1 MSYMTSFSQ
10 MASTAAAFAGADNSC
25 SFNGNSVITADAF
38 TASVFVV
45 LSLALFVAD
54 VITVISVAFVV
65 VIISII
71 VIAITKIYRL
81 SKVKRS
87 LVQ

>member
-1 MSYMTSFSQ
+1 MSYMTSFSH
-10 MASTAAAFAGADNSC
+10 MANTAAAFAGADNSC
-25 SFNGNSVITADAF
+25 SFNGNSAITADAF
-38 TASVFVV
+38 MASVFVV
-45 LSLALFVAD
+45 LSPALFVAN
-54 VITVISVAFVV
+54 VITVVSVAFVV

-71 VIAITKIYRL
+71 VIAVKKMCRL